1 MSSHDDN
8 KEEII
13 DNQNILDIA
22 RNLLNRKKINKND
35 SKDFIKT
42 IK

>member
-22 RNLLNRKKINKND
+22 RNLLNRKEINRND
-35 SKDFIKT
+35 SKDFIKN